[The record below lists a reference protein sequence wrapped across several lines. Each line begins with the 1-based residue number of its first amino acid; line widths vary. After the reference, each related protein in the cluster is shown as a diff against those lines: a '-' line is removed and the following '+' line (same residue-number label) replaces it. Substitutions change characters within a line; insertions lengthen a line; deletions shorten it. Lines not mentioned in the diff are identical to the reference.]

1 MFKNSFRDKIITDTI
16 TQLKETQFFSVHLLL
31 VNKEVKKST
40 DYEIKLLQVQ
50 ILSLSL
56 SCVTLGKLLNFSG
69 PHSTHP

>member
-1 MFKNSFRDKIITDTI
+1 
-16 TQLKETQFFSVHLLL
+16 
-31 VNKEVKKST
+31 VNREVKKST

-69 PHSTHP
+69 PHATHPKNGDNSITKAIELL